1 MTLETFI
8 ANVNCGGFID
18 YDGIGNYATNTQMSN
33 IEIYPSDIKSGTY
46 RKDFTHIV
54 WFNR

>member
-1 MTLETFI
+1 MLCI
-8 ANVNCGGFID
+8 GNYGGFID